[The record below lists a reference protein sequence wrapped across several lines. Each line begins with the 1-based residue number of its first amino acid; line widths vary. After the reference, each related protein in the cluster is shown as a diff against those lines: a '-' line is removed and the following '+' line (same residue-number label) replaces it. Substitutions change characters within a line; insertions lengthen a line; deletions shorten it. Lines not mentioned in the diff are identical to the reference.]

1 MRDEAIGLA
10 QDSLDRQREAE
21 EAFETVYNSY
31 RALRVR
37 LMPEILREAFDDE
50 WATIAR
56 EMGITSFYKRLK
68 EGK

>member
-1 MRDEAIGLA
+1 MRDDIGLA
-10 QDSLDRQREAE
+10 QDSLDRQREVE
-21 EAFETVYNSY
+21 EAFLALY
-31 RALRVR
+31 RTFWRPIYQGRSIGGYAQ
-37 LMPEILREAFDDE
+37 ESD